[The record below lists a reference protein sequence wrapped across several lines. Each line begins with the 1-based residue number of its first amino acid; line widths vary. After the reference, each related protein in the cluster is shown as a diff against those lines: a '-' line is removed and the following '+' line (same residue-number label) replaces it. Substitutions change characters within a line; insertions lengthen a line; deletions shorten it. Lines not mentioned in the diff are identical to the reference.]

1 MTKVKWTRGGD
12 ACGTSLIDS
21 ITVPY
26 AQLVEIFGKP
36 DGGDGYKTDVEWTLI
51 LPGGIVATIYN
62 WKDGPTYCGASGTP
76 VENIRDWHIGGNK
89 REALW
94 LVQQIIG
101 GR

>member
-1 MTKVKWTRGGD
+1 MSKVKWTRGGD
-12 ACGTSLIDS
+12 ACGTSLIDA

-26 AQLVEIFGKP
+26 ARLVEIFGEP
-36 DGGDGYKTDVEWTLI
+36 DEGDGYKVDAEWVLT

-62 WKDGPTYCGASGTP
+62 WKDGPAYCGRDGTP
-76 VENIRDWHIGGNK
+76 VEQIRHWHVGGKK

-94 LVQQIIG
+94 LVQQIVG